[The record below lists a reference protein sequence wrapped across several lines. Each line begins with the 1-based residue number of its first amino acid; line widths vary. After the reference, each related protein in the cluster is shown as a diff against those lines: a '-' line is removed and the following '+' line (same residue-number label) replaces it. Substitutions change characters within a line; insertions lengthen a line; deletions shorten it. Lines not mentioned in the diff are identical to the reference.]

1 MMNGFPNTRD
11 GKQQTQKAIVLV
23 TPATESITHRRF
35 KPDTSLADDLQLL
48 GGTRLML
55 SRNAMPAIFSEAENN
70 GFLAAVLKAK
80 TPEQLRDLCEKRT
93 KEESTRYASYETYMT
108 IIGQRPSNLQQPKT
122 YSLSPKERVQFDAL
136 RKARL
141 DLLNVNMVSNIKALN
156 YGSRWQRFQQLSHEL
171 YQLTGHNGYNYG
183 VYS

>member
-1 MMNGFPNTRD
+1 MMNGFPNTLD
-11 GKQQTQKAIVLV
+11 GKQQTRKATVLV

-35 KPDTSLADDLQLL
+35 KQATSLADDLQLL
-48 GGTRLML
+48 GGTKLTL

-70 GFLAAVLKAK
+70 GFSAAVLKAK
-80 TPEQLRDLCEKRT
+80 TPEQLRSLCEKRT
-93 KEESTRYASYETYMT
+93 KEESTRYASYETYTT
-108 IIGQRPSNLQQPKT
+108 IIGQRPSNLQKPKT
-122 YSLSPKERVQFDAL
+122 YSLSPKERIQFDAL

-171 YQLTGHNGYNYG
+171 YELTGHNGYNYG
-183 VYS
+183 LYS

>member
-1 MMNGFPNTRD
+1 MMNGSANTRD
-11 GKQQTQKAIVLV
+11 GKQQTQKATVLV
-23 TPATESITHRRF
+23 TPVTESITHRRF
-35 KPDTSLADDLQLL
+35 KPATSLAEDLQLL
-48 GGTRLML
+48 GGTNLTL

-70 GFLAAVLKAK
+70 GYMAAVLKAK
-80 TPEQLRDLCEKRT
+80 NPEELRSLCEKRT

-122 YSLSPKERVQFDAL
+122 YSLSPKERIQFDAL

>member
-1 MMNGFPNTRD
+1 MNGFPNTRD
-11 GKQQTQKAIVLV
+11 GKQQTRKATVLV

-35 KPDTSLADDLQLL
+35 KPATSLADDLQLL
-48 GGTRLML
+48 GGTKLTL

-70 GFLAAVLKAK
+70 GYMAAVLKAK
-80 TPEQLRDLCEKRT
+80 NPEELRSLCEKRT
-93 KEESTRYASYETYMT
+93 KEESSRYASYETYMT
-108 IIGQRPSNLQQPKT
+108 IIGQRPSNLQKPKT

-141 DLLNVNMVSNIKALN
+141 DLLSVNMVSNIKELN
-156 YGSRWQRFQQLSHEL
+156 YGSRWQRFQKLSHEL

-183 VYS
+183 LYS

>member
-1 MMNGFPNTRD
+1 MNGSANTPG
-11 GKQQTQKAIVLV
+11 GKRQTQKATVLV
-23 TPATESITHRRF
+23 TPATECITHQRF
-35 KPDTSLADDLQLL
+35 KPGTSLADDSQQL
-48 GGTRLML
+48 GGTKLTL
-55 SRNAMPAIFSEAENN
+55 SRNAMPAIFSEAENS
-70 GFLAAVLKAK
+70 GYMAAVLKAK
-80 TPEQLRDLCEKRT
+80 TPEQLRSLCEKRT

-108 IIGQRPSNLQQPKT
+108 IIGQRPCNLQKPKT
-122 YSLSPKERVQFDAL
+122 YSLSPQERIKFDEL

-183 VYS
+183 LYS

>member
-1 MMNGFPNTRD
+1 MNGSANTPD
-11 GKQQTQKAIVLV
+11 GKRQTLTATVRV
-23 TPATESITHRRF
+23 TPATESITHPRYKRA
-35 KPDTSLADDLQLL
+35 TSLADDLQLL
-48 GGTRLML
+48 GGTNLTL

-70 GFLAAVLKAK
+70 GFTAAVLKAK
-80 TPEQLRDLCEKRT
+80 TPEQLRSLCEKRT
-93 KEESTRYASYETYMT
+93 REESSRYASYETYTT
-108 IIGQRPSNLQQPKT
+108 IIGQRPSNLQKPKT
-122 YSLSPKERVQFDAL
+122 YSLSPKERIQFDAL

-183 VYS
+183 LYS

>member
-1 MMNGFPNTRD
+1 MNGFPNTRD
-11 GKQQTQKAIVLV
+11 GKQQTQKATVLV

-48 GGTRLML
+48 GGTKLTL

-70 GFLAAVLKAK
+70 GYTAAVLKAK
-80 TPEQLRDLCEKRT
+80 NPEELRSLCEKRT

-141 DLLNVNMVSNIKALN
+141 DLLNVNMVSNIKELN

-171 YQLTGHNGYNYG
+171 YELTGHNGYNYG
-183 VYS
+183 LYT